1 MTATRPDR
9 TEIVGTWIRLT
20 PLTTDDLPE
29 LFTAIGH
36 PIVFQGGFGG
46 GPSGYRETEAEFV
59 EWAKTY
65 YDWQGGLIYGVR
77 LIGGDHD
84 GVLVGA
90 STLGDFDLVNEHTH
104 IGWTAYDPRVWGT
117 AVNAEAKLL
126 ILGVAFDNGFG
137 RVKIQADVINER
149 SRAAIAG
156 IGATFEG
163 IVRRDRPRAD
173 GSWRGSAVFSVIIDD
188 WPEVKQGLEQRL
200 ARYAGSPVAF
210 RAARDGG
217 IR

>member
-9 TEIVGTWIRLT
+9 SEVVGTWIRLV
-20 PLTTDDLPE
+20 PLTVEDLPE
-29 LFTAIGH
+29 LFPAIAH
-36 PIVFQGGFGG
+36 PIVFAGGFGG
-46 GPSGYRETEAEFV
+46 GPEGYRDNEADFV
-59 EWAKTY
+59 EWAKAY

-77 LIGGDHD
+77 LVGGDHD

-90 STLGDFDLVNEHTH
+90 STLGDFDLTNEHAH
-104 IGWTAYDPRVWGT
+104 IGWTAYDPKVWGT

-126 ILGVAFDNGFG
+126 ILGVAFANGFG

-163 IVRRDRPRAD
+163 IVRRDRKRAD
-173 GSWRGSAVFSVIIDD
+173 GTWRDSAVFSVIVDD
-188 WPEVKQGLEQRL
+188 WPVVEAGLRERL
-200 ARYAGSPVAF
+200 ARFAGRPVAF
-210 RAARDGG
+210 RTPRD
-217 IR
+217 